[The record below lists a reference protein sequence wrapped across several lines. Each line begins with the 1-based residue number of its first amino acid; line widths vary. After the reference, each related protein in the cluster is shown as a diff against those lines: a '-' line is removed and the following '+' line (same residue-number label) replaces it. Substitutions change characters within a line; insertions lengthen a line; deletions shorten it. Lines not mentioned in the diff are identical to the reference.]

1 MQQII
6 HQIDM
11 NICKLRTLHNK
22 YEVTEVGLKRIYMGE
37 DPDPYPS
44 SWEQSFLTI
53 DYKDNRIANSI
64 LQLHNILIQEK
75 CNGNLKRC
83 KSFAEVKHSIER
95 ILVTP
100 ILTGYF
106 LLALFSFNHHFI
118 KFENALK
125 TEENYRLLFQF
136 Q

>member
-1 MQQII
+1 MIQQIEANTI
-6 HQIDM
+6 
-11 NICKLRTLHNK
+11 KLRTLYNK

-37 DPDPYPS
+37 GPDPYPS
-44 SWEQSFLTI
+44 SWEQNFPTI
-53 DYKDNRIANSI
+53 DYKNERIADSI
-64 LQLHNILIQEK
+64 LQLHNLLIQEK
-75 CNGNLKRC
+75 SNGNLRRC

-106 LLALFSFNHHFI
+106 LLALFSFNKHFI